1 MATYAVGDI
10 HGCFNEFQELLDRI
24 QFDPQKDRL
33 WLAGDLV
40 NRGPMSL
47 EVLRYVKALGSP
59 HQIVLGNHDL
69 YLLTRWL
76 RQRYEGVAEQDALTA
91 TLRADDADEL
101 CDWLRHQP
109 LLVEDKALGFMM
121 VHAGFLPDWDVNQV
135 RHYAREIEEILRTDA
150 HETFLLH
157 RHDEAAEWSRWCYI
171 VDALTRLRY
180 HDDLPWFS
188 HPLRKTIDQKI
199 VFGHWAAL
207 EGKVF
212 GEYNVFALDTGCVW
226 GGRLRAMRLE
236 DRRIVEVASHQKKG
250 IL

>member
-1 MATYAVGDI
+1 MATYAIGDI
-10 HGCFNEFQELLDRI
+10 HGCFNEFQEMLDRI
-24 QFDPQKDRL
+24 QFDPKKDRL

-47 EVLRYVKALGSP
+47 EVLRYVKVLGSP

-76 RQRYEGVAEQDALTA
+76 EQRYKGANEQDTLTA
-91 TLRADDADEL
+91 LLSANDADEL

-109 LLVEDKALGFMM
+109 ILVEDKALGFMM
-121 VHAGFLPDWDVNQV
+121 VHAGFLPDWDVTRV
-135 RHYAREIEEILRTDA
+135 RQYAREIEGILASDA
-150 HETFLLH
+150 YEEFLLNN
-157 RHDEAAEWSRWCYI
+157 HDETTQWTRWRDI
-171 VDALTRLRY
+171 VDTFTRVRY
-180 HDDLPWFS
+180 YKDLPWFS

-207 EGKVF
+207 EGKVL
-212 GEYNVFALDTGCVW
+212 GEHNVFALDTGCVW

-236 DRRIVEVASHQKKG
+236 DLAIVEVASHQKKG
-250 IL
+250 ML